1 MTTSFVLNDVSQ
13 QLRQIWNCED
23 DSERH
28 KIHEQY
34 MKVFSDVWKES
45 VLLFDKVENG
55 LNTKETQQEN
65 ETQEVKN
72 ETEESIEDLEI
83 RHEAT
88 LIVVTKKRKEYP
100 SRIANYLGKKR
111 RLQKNAV
118 QIMKVELPLRTP
130 LEVEEPNYTVADLSF
145 KNSQSVLSE
154 SLQHLQ
160 PCIQRLNNLADA
172 VSTLQMIHDDPA
184 EKICSAKSL

>member
-1 MTTSFVLNDVSQ
+1 
-13 QLRQIWNCED
+13 
-23 DSERH
+23 
-28 KIHEQY
+28 
-34 MKVFSDVWKES
+34 MKVFADVWRES
-45 VLLFDKVENG
+45 ILLFDKVETGQNA
-55 LNTKETQQEN
+55 KEAEQGNKTE
-65 ETQEVKN
+65 EVKN

-111 RLQKNAV
+111 RLQKNAI
-118 QIMKVELPLRTP
+118 QIMKVERPLRTP
-130 LEVEEPNYTVADLSF
+130 LEVEEPNYAVADVSF
-145 KNSQSVLSE
+145 KNSRSVLSE